1 MYHHVLF
8 FQITVYCV
16 FFATEGV
23 RRSIARGV
31 LLGIVGGDVSPGSSN
46 PDPISD
52 QKNVIL
58 HTRSQTRPL
67 KSIPF
72 FRPGL

>member
-1 MYHHVLF
+1 MYHHVLI

-31 LLGIVGGDVSPGSSN
+31 LLGILGGDVSPGSSN
-46 PDPISD
+46 PDPISVP
-52 QKNVIL
+52 KNVIL
-58 HTRSQTRPL
+58 HSRSKTRPI
-67 KSIPF
+67 KSIPV